1 MRIMPKKKEAS
12 TEPEEPEKEDKKK
25 APPEEEKPSKKEAA
39 PSDDE
44 KTEKKPAKTKKKA
57 PKKAE
62 EEEEKPRR
70 RRRSRSGG
78 RARTPTP
85 VESKEKW
92 GVAHIYSSYND
103 TIVHITDITGAETI
117 ARISGGM
124 IVRADR
130 DESSPYAAM
139 QAAFRAAR
147 AALDRDITR
156 INIKVRAPGGH
167 GPKTPGPGAQAAIR
181 ALARAG
187 LRIGRIEEVTPMPHD
202 GTRRPGGRRGRR
214 V

>member
-1 MRIMPKKKEAS
+1 MAKKEKSKA
-12 TEPEEPEKEDKKK
+12 EPEKDPTEATEATKPKEKPKETPSSSKKK
-25 APPEEEKPSKKEAA
+25 PVKKSEE
-39 PSDDE
+39 DR
-44 KTEKKPAKTKKKA
+44 
-57 PKKAE
+57 
-62 EEEEKPRR
+62 EEKPRR
-70 RRRSRSGG
+70 RRRSPRSGG

-85 VESKEKW
+85 VDSEEKW

-117 ARISGGM
+117 ARASGGM

-147 AALDRDITR
+147 AAMDRDITR
-156 INIKVRAPGGH
+156 VNIKVRAPGGH